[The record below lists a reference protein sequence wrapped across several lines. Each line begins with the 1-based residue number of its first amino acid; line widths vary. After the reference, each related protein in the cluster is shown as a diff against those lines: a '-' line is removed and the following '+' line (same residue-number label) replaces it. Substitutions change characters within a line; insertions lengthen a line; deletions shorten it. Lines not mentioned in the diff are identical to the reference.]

1 MSYTLKYRY
10 TFKSFDDNDCRVDI
24 FIKDAAAGLTIL
36 NPGARPFILREFNS
50 DNDFFK
56 PTRGFIAEMEI
67 LSNNVSMDAFL
78 NDEDD
83 GVQVQFYFNGTSFWT
98 GWLMQD
104 DFEENWIDT
113 NHYITLRAT
122 DGLGTVSS
130 DPMPQVTGQAPI
142 IDYIGYAL
150 DATPLNFLD
159 RRVVCNLFYLGM
171 DDRADGEY
179 NPLDSATVDGR
190 TFQGDNQQTVLEKI
204 MKAWSMTVYQ
214 WYGKWFVARLEE
226 WLTNNPIYGLLEEF
240 LLPDVQF
247 NNTYE
252 VNIGV
257 DEPIKPIMPE
267 MLRSIKR
274 PAKYNKIEY
283 YYKFPDEIVCNQTFL
298 EGDLIIPTTDTYE
311 IDCWT
316 LLKGTITS
324 PSAGTANFWRVVDVD
339 GDGNIIDNFAF
350 IAGDATIHYAKSSEI
365 FLNNN
370 DTIKISFDF
379 RGQRNTGVGPAN
391 QNIGNVE
398 FINADTLASYWLDD
412 DGSWNTTTKSLT
424 MSYSSLENENDWKN
438 YDVTSKGVP
447 GNGSI
452 FIYLQS
458 SFGVNTDANFKGLD
472 IEIREASKQPG
483 VIGDYDLYTLP
494 DKIDNSYT
502 EEIFLDD
509 SNNKSHKGALH
520 FSGDLTGDNWYRMDF
535 PTERLTFKRHK
546 AIAHMFFSKRYK
558 QRLQVNMFG
567 NTWMD
572 GSTLRP
578 IWLQNKFVF
587 VDDAPTKKFMIT
599 NLSEMNFMDA
609 TWKADLIEVW
619 DSGLDDNTPENYPAT
634 HTFANIYEK
643 DK

>member
-10 TFKSFDDNDCRVDI
+10 NFKSFDDNDCRVDI

-104 DFEENWIDT
+104 DFGENWIDT

-179 NPLDSATVDGR
+179 NPLDSTTVDGR

-204 MKAWSMTVYQ
+204 MSGWTMTVYQ
-214 WYGKWFVARLEE
+214 YYGKWFVARLEE

-257 DEPIKPIMPE
+257 NEGIKPIMPE

-283 YYKFPDEIVCNQTFL
+283 YYRFPDEIVCNQTFL
-298 EGDLIIPTTDTYE
+298 EGSPIIPTTTTFTVE
-311 IDCWT
+311 CWE
-316 LLKGTITS
+316 LRKGSLTT
-324 PSAGTANFWRVVDVD
+324 PVTATVDYYRREEKD
-339 GDGNIIDNFAF
+339 ADDNIIDNYLF
-350 IAGDATIHYAKSSEI
+350 IEYDTTSHHVISEPI
-365 FLNNN
+365 LFN
-370 DTIKISFDF
+370 IKDSLELSVDF
-379 RGQRNTGVGPAN
+379 RGQRNTFVGPYN
-391 QNIGNVE
+391 KNIAAARLTDGV
-398 FINADTLASYWLDD
+398 DTYWLDD
-412 DGSWNTTTKSLT
+412 DGSWNVAQTAVNISWGL
-424 MSYSSLENENDWKN
+424 NEDYGDWKTRT
-438 YDVTSKGVP
+438 VTSKSAPIAGDLY
-447 GNGSI
+447 
-452 FIYLQS
+452 IYLRNPFTTEDS
-458 SFGVNTDANFKGLD
+458 DANFKGLEL
-472 IEIREASKQPG
+472 IIKEASKQPG

-494 DKIDNSYT
+494 EKIDNSYT
-502 EEIFLDD
+502 EEIFMDD
-509 SNNKSHKGALH
+509 TNNRYHKGALH
-520 FSGDLTGDNWYRMDF
+520 YNGDLTGDNWYRMDF

-546 AIAHMFFSKRYK
+546 AIAHMFFSKRYR

-572 GSTLRP
+572 GVTLRP

-587 VDDAPTKKFMIT
+587 VDDAPTKKYMIT
-599 NLSEMNFMDA
+599 NLSEMNFADA

-619 DSGLDDNTPENYPAT
+619 DSGLDDNTPENYPAS